1 MVNLHIGGA
10 ISVFFICVGLLACDR
25 WFNRNE
31 SNGLHFSETDAD
43 QLETPSK
50 FVFAPPRQFFFTQ
63 QPSTNVIEK
72 VSDAVWF
79 PRNTWVEEAGNSW
92 VQSIRPPSFAP
103 DAKLFV
109 SDIEKK

>member
-31 SNGLHFSETDAD
+31 ANGLHFSETEAS
-43 QLETPSK
+43 SK
-50 FVFAPPRQFFFTQ
+50 FVFAPPRQFLLTQ
-63 QPSTNVIEK
+63 QPSTNVLKK

-92 VQSIRPPSFAP
+92 VHSIRPPSFAP
-103 DAKLFV
+103 DTKLFV